1 MSQGHDEQ
9 QSGQGEQRED
19 LDDQQREMAE
29 IDEQLD
35 AEADGEG
42 LAAEAGRIEE
52 NGISQ
57 G

>member
-1 MSQGHDEQ
+1 MSQAHDDQ
-9 QSGQGEQRED
+9 QPDERED

-29 IDEQLD
+29 VDEQLD
-35 AEADGEG
+35 AEADGDG

>member
-9 QSGQGEQRED
+9 QSGQGED
-19 LDDQQREMAE
+19 LDEQQREMAE
-29 IDEQLD
+29 VDEQLD